1 MKFETSE
8 QTKAALEAIIT
19 SFPGVDERHRRDIL
33 AAIWQRDK
41 SRPRQ
46 LKTREVCDLLDV
58 SRQTVQRWVKQ
69 GKLRQ
74 IRRSDRLVRYDE
86 GEILAIAN
94 GEAAITRKEG

>member
-1 MKFETSE
+1 MKIETSE
-8 QTKAALEAIIT
+8 QTKAALEAVING
-19 SFPGVDERHRRDIL
+19 FPGLDARHRCQIL

-58 SRQTVQRWVKQ
+58 SRQTLQRWVKQ

-74 IRRSDRLVRYDE
+74 IRRSARLVRYDE
-86 GEILAIAN
+86 GEVLAIAD
-94 GEAAITRKEG
+94 GKAEIGRGC